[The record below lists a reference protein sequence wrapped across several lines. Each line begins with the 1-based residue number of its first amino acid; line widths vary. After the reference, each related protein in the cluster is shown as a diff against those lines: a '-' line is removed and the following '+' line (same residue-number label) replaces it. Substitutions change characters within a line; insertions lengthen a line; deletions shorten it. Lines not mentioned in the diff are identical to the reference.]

1 MFSFS
6 LFSTMDE
13 QHRKIVNFRIEQMS
27 IGRELVENSKD
38 LEKAQARIEKL
49 VKKTDAAR
57 AKHSDLSL
65 RKNRLWE
72 KLEELEKEPPALLPD
87 FDPKPL
93 LLRETLYVHASNLKH
108 ETEQCGCTTF
118 YYTGFDDRA
127 NGQGSEKVPISKK
140 QHCKIHKQ
148 IN

>member
-13 QHRKIVNFRIEQMS
+13 QRRKIVNFRLEQMF
-27 IGRELVENSKD
+27 IGRELVENSKE
-38 LEKAQARIEKL
+38 LEKIQARIEKL
-49 VKKTDAAR
+49 AKKTDAAR
-57 AKHSDLSL
+57 AKHSELSL
-65 RKNRLWE
+65 GKNRLWE
-72 KLEELEKEPPALLPD
+72 KLETLEKEPPEPLPD

-93 LLRETLYVHASNLKH
+93 LLRETLYAHASNLKH

-118 YYTGFDDRA
+118 YYTKFDNR
-127 NGQGSEKVPISKK
+127 GSDQQFEKAPISKK

-148 IN
+148 Y